1 MISFWEQNSF
11 IHYDVIVVGSGI
23 AGLSCAAHIKESNP
37 DLDVL
42 VLERG
47 IFPSGASTKNAGFA
61 CFGSLTELVSDLN
74 TLTTNQM
81 LDLVE
86 LRWNGLSKLR
96 GRLGDEKIGFINNG
110 GYELIST
117 KEESALERLDFIN
130 SELKSIFKEDVFQ
143 LVNSKID
150 EFGFNKEF
158 VRQLVVNKFESQ
170 IDTGAMMRSLLG
182 YCQQLGV
189 NLINGTKI
197 ESIDEADNKVNVVT
211 KSGLTFTA
219 KEVAITTNA
228 FTKKLY
234 PELTLNPGRGI
245 VLITDPIEDLPFQG
259 TFHYDEGYYYFRNYG
274 NQVIF
279 GGGRN
284 LDVEGETT
292 TSFDVNEFILNRLKQ
307 LLNEVILP
315 NHEYKIAHSWAGIM
329 AFGESKEPIV
339 KPHSQHVTLGVRM
352 GGMGVAIGSMIGEQL
367 GNMILGKL

>member
-23 AGLSCAAHIKESNP
+23 TGLSCAAHIKESNP

-47 IFPSGASTKNAGFA
+47 VFPSGASTKNAGFA

-74 TLTTNQM
+74 TLTTEQM
-81 LDLVE
+81 LALVE

-96 GRLGDEKIGFINNG
+96 GRLGDERIGFINNG

-170 IDTGAMMRSLLG
+170 IDTGAMMRNLLG

-189 NLINGTKI
+189 SLINGTEI

-245 VLITDPIEDLPFQG
+245 VLVTDPIEDLPFQG

-329 AFGESKEPIV
+329 AFGENKEPIV